1 MYPRYA
7 DRAFA
12 HGYARSV
19 QFGLRGGGQQYLS
32 PLRNVFAELACQV
45 HLVAEYV
52 FITDIQDFSIPYS
65 KSDIELPVCGQNRIH
80 GVEA

>member
-32 PLRNVFAELACQV
+32 LSAMSSPSLHRQV

-52 FITDIQDFSIPYS
+52 FITDIRIFPYPIP
-65 KSDIELPVCGQNRIH
+65 K
-80 GVEA
+80 AT